1 MVRSHKI
8 ATLLLS
14 VQLLP
19 NLALPHRSQSP
30 NQSTND
36 PDIETNRGVI
46 LKHFT
51 VAILEVR
58 RQSNFKHSEK

>member
-8 ATLLLS
+8 AALLLS
-14 VQLLP
+14 VQPLP
-19 NLALPHRSQSP
+19 NLALPHRSQSTS
-30 NQSTND
+30 QSTNN
-36 PDIETNRGVI
+36 PDVETNRRVV

-58 RQSNFKHSEK
+58 R